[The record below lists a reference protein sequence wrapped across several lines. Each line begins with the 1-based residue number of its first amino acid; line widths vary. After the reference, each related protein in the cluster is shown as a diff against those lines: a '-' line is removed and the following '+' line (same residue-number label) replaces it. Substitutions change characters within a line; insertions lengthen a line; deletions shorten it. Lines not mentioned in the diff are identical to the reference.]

1 MSEQKKETKA
11 QRAERLKAA
20 KNPWEALDEL
30 RAFCRRGF
38 DAIPPE
44 WLTTYLRWWG
54 VYTQGDGAGVLGG
67 VGGEGRAVPFF
78 MLRIRIPGGLLLAHQ
93 LRAVADLAQRHA
105 RGVADITVRQN
116 VQLHWISA
124 EALPEVLDSL
134 FRCGLTSIASC
145 GDDTRNITGCPL
157 AGLDAHELCDA
168 SPLVFEASRLLA
180 GNPDFYNLPRKYK
193 ICITGCRLWCS
204 YPEIN
209 DLALTAVER
218 SRNGRGE
225 PGFSLRVG
233 GGLSTQ
239 PHFAL
244 PLGVF
249 VRPEQTLPVIRAVT
263 EIFRDSAVLR
273 ESRERARLKFL
284 FLHHGW
290 TATRFLQELECRLGY
305 PLEPHEGLEEIPDDV
320 HRDHAGIHPQKQPGL
335 CYVGVSVERG
345 RITAGQLRAAA
356 DLAER
361 FADGRLRATNAQN
374 LIIVNVPQ
382 QNTVL
387 LAHELDAAGLRVDAS
402 PFWRGTIAC
411 TGAEFCKL
419 AITETKGFSRWLA
432 EELEDR
438 LPEFDQQLKLH
449 VTGCPNSCG
458 QHWIADIGIEGK
470 KIKTVGKLEDAYY
483 FCLGGGT
490 GKHAAIARPVG
501 YRCIAAEVPDAI
513 ERLLRSYLNLREPGE
528 TLREFF
534 ARHGDRDLRSFL
546 ACSPAEAVARDLPA
560 SRIPRDFDG

>member
-361 FADGRLRATNAQN
+361 FA
-374 LIIVNVPQ
+374 
-382 QNTVL
+382 
-387 LAHELDAAGLRVDAS
+387 
-402 PFWRGTIAC
+402 
-411 TGAEFCKL
+411 
-419 AITETKGFSRWLA
+419 
-432 EELEDR
+432 
-438 LPEFDQQLKLH
+438 
-449 VTGCPNSCG
+449 
-458 QHWIADIGIEGK
+458 
-470 KIKTVGKLEDAYY
+470 
-483 FCLGGGT
+483 
-490 GKHAAIARPVG
+490 
-501 YRCIAAEVPDAI
+501 
-513 ERLLRSYLNLREPGE
+513 
-528 TLREFF
+528 
-534 ARHGDRDLRSFL
+534 
-546 ACSPAEAVARDLPA
+546 
-560 SRIPRDFDG
+560 